1 MKINDLSF
9 PYPVLGI
16 GDDILPKP
24 TFKGEPQVESD
35 PFNYTFSVDFNM
47 ENDTIRKLVDL
58 GSAIYFCEVT
68 CSSTLYRKSF
78 RSKTTHFEIVIPK
91 THLGGRVE
99 FQFTITVIQP
109 IIAYTNPQFHEDYKS
124 FSFDLEPGDLIGFLG
139 EFFYDVDIKYDKLK
153 SVGTFMQITEG
164 PTLKS
169 ARFNLGGDKID
180 IQLPT
185 SLYSQYKQSIM
196 GNMKLANIIHSS
208 IVFNAL
214 VVALIDF
221 KNFIDL
227 KNDDKPLW
235 ARTIEYRFN
244 TEATFEDLRKQNILE
259 DLETED
265 LIELAQR
272 LLSDPYGRLF
282 NTISSLLDDDD

>member
-24 TFKGEPQVESD
+24 TFKGEPKVESD
-35 PFNYTFSVDFNM
+35 TVNYTFTVDFDM
-47 ENDTIRKLVDL
+47 MSPTIQQIVSF
-58 GSAIYFCEVT
+58 GSATYLCEVT
-68 CSSTLYRKSF
+68 CSSTLFRKSF
-78 RSKTTHFEIVIPK
+78 RSQTTHFEIVIPK

-99 FQFTITVIQP
+99 FQFTITVTKP
-109 IIAYTNPQFHEDYKS
+109 IKDYTNPQFHEDYKG
-124 FSFDLEPGDLIGFLG
+124 FSFDLEPGDLLGFLG
-139 EFFYDVDIKYDKLK
+139 EFSYDVDIKYDKLK

-164 PTLKS
+164 PTLKL
-169 ARFNLGGDKID
+169 ARFNLGSDKID

-185 SLYSQYKQSIM
+185 TLYQQYRHSIM
-196 GNMKLANIIHSS
+196 GNMRLANIIHSS

-214 VVALIDF
+214 VTAVLDIQ
-221 KNFIDL
+221 NFGST
-227 KNDDKPLW
+227 LW
-235 ARTIEYRFN
+235 ARTIKYRFD
-244 TEATFEDLRKQNILE
+244 TEATFEDLREHNALE
-259 DLETED
+259 DLETD
-265 LIELAQR
+265 DVIELAQR

>member
-35 PFNYTFSVDFNM
+35 TTNYTFTVDFAMVNP
-47 ENDTIRKLVDL
+47 TIKQVADS
-58 GSAIYFCEVT
+58 GSATYLCEVT

-78 RSKTTHFEIVIPK
+78 RSQTTHFAIVIPK
-91 THLGGRVE
+91 THLGGRVD
-99 FQFTITVIQP
+99 FQFTITVTKSIK
-109 IIAYTNPQFHEDYKS
+109 AYTNPQFHEDYKG
-124 FSFDLEPGDLIGFLG
+124 FSFDLEPGDLLGFLG
-139 EFFYDVDIKYDKLK
+139 EFSYDVDIKYDKLK

-164 PTLKS
+164 PTLKL

-180 IQLPT
+180 IQLPST
-185 SLYSQYKQSIM
+185 LYQQYRHSIM
-196 GNMKLANIIHSS
+196 GNMRLANIIHSS

-214 VVALIDF
+214 VTAPLDIQ
-221 KNFIDL
+221 NFG
-227 KNDDKPLW
+227 NTLW
-235 ARTIEYRFN
+235 ARTIKYRFD
-244 TEATFEDLRKQNILE
+244 TEATFEDIREQNALE
-259 DLETED
+259 ELETD
-265 LIELAQR
+265 DIIELAQR

-282 NTISSLLDDDD
+282 NTISTLLDDED

>member
-1 MKINDLSF
+1 MKINNLSF

-24 TFKGEPQVESD
+24 TFIGEPIVERD
-35 PFNYTFSVDFNM
+35 TLNYTFIVDFGMANP
-47 ENDTIRKLVDL
+47 TIQQIVDS
-58 GSAIYFCEVT
+58 GSAIYLCEVT

-78 RSKTTHFEIVIPK
+78 RSQTTHFEIVIPK
-91 THLGGRVE
+91 THLGGRVD
-99 FQFTITVIQP
+99 FQFTITVTKP
-109 IIAYTNPQFHEDYKS
+109 IKAYTNPQFHEDYQG
-124 FSFDLEPGDLIGFLG
+124 FLFDLEPGDLLGFLG
-139 EFFYDVDIKYDKLK
+139 EFSYDVDIKYDKLK

-164 PTLKS
+164 PTLKL

-185 SLYSQYKQSIM
+185 SMYQQYRQSIM

-214 VVALIDF
+214 VSALLDIQ
-221 KNFIDL
+221 N
-227 KNDDKPLW
+227 NDYQGDNGPLW
-235 ARTIEYRFN
+235 ARTIMYRFN
-244 TEATFEDLRKQNILE
+244 TEAIFEDLRKQNRFEELE
-259 DLETED
+259 MDD
-265 LIELAQR
+265 FIELAQR

-282 NTISSLLDDDD
+282 NTIMEILTNEDE